1 MIRTAAPTGHQQ
13 ETIGLPA
20 ITMGVVDHSHLL
32 LALVATG
39 AVGACDDYVV
49 GENLAEGA
57 GNARF
62 AIAYLDREDVRDD
75 NVAWRIDP
83 TVGLVIN
90 TSPTGQ
96 AMDLAGLEV
105 VSVTDDSPRLDL
117 SFTIE
122 GPVDATLPPGFAAG
136 RLTSGWKWLGPL
148 VPEPRFDDRAPS
160 LQVRI
165 DYLEP
170 PPHPFDATVHATVVL
185 GFDGQEA
192 TLPFELAIR
201 SSGELGGHPVGARR
215 VWSVAAHD

>member
-1 MIRTAAPTGHQQ
+1 MIRTAPPARHQQ

-20 ITMGVVDHSHLL
+20 IAMGLVDHRHLL

-39 AVGACDDYVV
+39 ALAACDDYVV
-49 GENLAEGA
+49 GENLAAGA
-57 GNARF
+57 ADARF
-62 AIAYLDREDVRDD
+62 AVAYLDREDARDD
-75 NVAWRIDP
+75 DVAWRIDP

-96 AMDLAGLEV
+96 AMDLARLEV
-105 VSVTDDSPRLDL
+105 VSVTDDSSRLDL
-117 SFTIE
+117 TFTIE
-122 GPVDATLPPGFAAG
+122 GATDAALPPGFAAG
-136 RLTSGWKWLGPL
+136 RLTSGGKWIGPL

-170 PPHPFDATVHATVVL
+170 PPHPFDGTVHATVVL
-185 GFDGQEA
+185 GLDGDEA

-201 SSGELGGHPVGARR
+201 SAGPLGGQPVGARR
-215 VWSVAAHD
+215 VWSVATHR